1 MRGQSVAYDLAGQT
15 IQRLETGDWQQVDA
29 LLDAP
34 AQKSAIEKPNW
45 TQTKP
50 VKMPRPA
57 QPLSPSRLL
66 LDTHTDGQAD
76 IKPREQ
82 EDLPAQTPA
91 QTVAQKAAK
100 SWGLGVH
107 LLLEHLPNY
116 PPDQWQGI
124 ATALLS
130 DAPDPDQTPAIIKQA
145 TNLLNDKTLAFLFG
159 KNSRAEIGITA
170 PSIAPL
176 LKNHAM
182 RGYIDRL
189 IIDPARILAV
199 DYKSHST
206 PPTSPETTPE
216 PILAQMGA
224 YHYGLGQIYPDRDIE
239 TAILWTRT
247 ATLMPLPKDLIYT
260 ALEKIKPLD
269 LAPKTD

>member
-29 LLDAP
+29 PDAP
-34 AQKSAIEKPNW
+34 AQTLATEKPNW

-50 VKMPRPA
+50 ASSPRPA

-66 LDTHTDGQAD
+66 PDTHTDGAID

-91 QTVAQKAAK
+91 QTPAQKSAK

-116 PPDQWQGI
+116 PPDQWQEI

-145 TNLLNDKTLAFLFG
+145 INLLGDKTLAFLFG

-189 IIDPARILAV
+189 IIDPTRILAV

-206 PPTSPETTPE
+206 PPTSPETTPDS
-216 PILAQMGA
+216 ILAQMGA

-247 ATLMPLPKDLIYT
+247 ARLMPLPKDLIYT